1 MAKDME
7 LEEAGF
13 LDEVAGQGFE
23 GMEQGDV
30 TIPRL
35 LISQQLSDVVQAGS
49 VPVGHFYNSL
59 TGEDYGDTI
68 KVIPCH
74 FQKVWV
80 EWKPN
85 QGGYVGTYPVGGLE
99 GVTGDV
105 YSGMKHGENDVI
117 ETYTYLLILAD
128 HKDAGY
134 FIFQSTRGN
143 LKYLKAWNTAM
154 MYLRTPQGK
163 PAPLFSSIWEM
174 TLNKDQSKSGKQ
186 YYSCNTEGKSSVKRV
201 GWVSK
206 DTYTEYIAPARETAS
221 QAVLIADQRANVEAI
236 ESSSTEA
243 EEGSF

>member
-80 EWKPN
+80 DWK
-85 QGGYVGTYPVGGLE
+85 
-99 GVTGDV
+99 
-105 YSGMKHGENDVI
+105 MK
-117 ETYTYLLILAD
+117 
-128 HKDAGY
+128 
-134 FIFQSTRGN
+134 
-143 LKYLKAWNTAM
+143 
-154 MYLRTPQGK
+154 
-163 PAPLFSSIWEM
+163 
-174 TLNKDQSKSGKQ
+174 
-186 YYSCNTEGKSSVKRV
+186 
-201 GWVSK
+201 
-206 DTYTEYIAPARETAS
+206 
-221 QAVLIADQRANVEAI
+221 
-236 ESSSTEA
+236 
-243 EEGSF
+243 